1 MNFLK
6 TLMIFFI
13 GLVVSSC
20 SFSKENNQN
29 FDVENKKTLNGV
41 ITREKVSKCK
51 FEQGYIDFCSD
62 DYLNLYNNA
71 LSRKINF
78 AQNKIALIIDK
89 QRDTG
94 KGVPRK
100 VKYFIVLDP
109 RTKKVYPL
117 EQSVGYFVDDKFE
130 EIASEPPIVKF
141 SQINNQI
148 CLSGTT
154 FSYQDNNVN
163 VENECYIFNLNERN
177 FFKKIVR

>member
-6 TLMIFFI
+6 TVMILTI
-13 GLVVSSC
+13 GLVLSNFC
-20 SFSKENNQN
+20 FPKENNQN
-29 FDVENKKTLNGV
+29 FDIDA
-41 ITREKVSKCK
+41 ITREHVVKCE

-62 DYLNLYNNA
+62 NFLKLYKDA
-71 LSRKINF
+71 LSKKVNF
-78 AQNKIALIIDK
+78 AQNKIALVIDK
-89 QRDTG
+89 ERDTG

-117 EQSVGYFVDDKFE
+117 EQSVGYFVDDRFD

-141 SQINNQI
+141 SQSNNQI

-154 FSYQDNNVN
+154 FSYHDNNIN